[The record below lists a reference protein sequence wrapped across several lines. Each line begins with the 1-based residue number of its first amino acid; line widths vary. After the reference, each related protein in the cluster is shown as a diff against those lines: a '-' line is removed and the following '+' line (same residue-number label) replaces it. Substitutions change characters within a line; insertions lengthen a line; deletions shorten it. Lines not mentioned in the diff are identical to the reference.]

1 MMRASRN
8 PRFCRLDLGRW
19 ACPLLRLLRW
29 IGPAS
34 AVLATL
40 VSSQALAVG
49 PYALTDKSE
58 ALVRAYNAVDTL
70 ELHRLLAPAL
80 QAKYPPEALENALM
94 LCRVLTGG
102 IFRLSTP
109 VWGARQYGF
118 FAVYAESK
126 TFEMVLEIDAEE
138 RIIHWLL
145 TDNLASNDQQC
156 RLSYLD

>member
-8 PRFCRLDLGRW
+8 PRFCHLDLGRW